1 MPHVLVA
8 GRIHPAGLALLEAAP
23 DVTVEIVEAV
33 SEAAYVPRIAA
44 AHGLILRTQP
54 LTAATVAAAPQL
66 QIVARHG
73 VGYDA
78 VDVAALD
85 RRGIPLAIVG
95 DVNAGAVAEHALMLM
110 LAAVKRLPRAE
121 RAVRAGDWGWR
132 NRLEAGELAGKRLLV
147 VGYGRIGKRVARL
160 SDALAMDVAV
170 HDPHLPADAFA
181 GAPVT
186 PAPDLAAALAE
197 AEVVSVHVPKAEGA
211 VLGRAE
217 LARLPAGA
225 IVVNTARGG
234 VVDEAAL
241 AEALA
246 SGRVGAAGLDV
257 FEDEPPPV
265 DHPLLAFDQV
275 VLTPHHAGL
284 TAGSAERMA
293 VAAARNVLDHFRG
306 RLDPALVVNRPA
318 RG

>member
-8 GRIHPAGLALLEAAP
+8 GRIHPAGLGLLEAAP
-23 DVTVEIVEAV
+23 DVTVEIVEEV
-33 SEAAYVPRIAA
+33 SEAAYVPRIAG

-54 LTAATVAAAPQL
+54 LTAATVAAAPKL
-66 QIVARHG
+66 EVVARHG

-110 LAAVKRLPRAE
+110 LAAVKRLGRGD
-121 RAVRAGDWGWR
+121 RAVRAGDWAWR
-132 NRLEAGELAGKRLLV
+132 NRLEAGELAGRRLLV

-160 SDALAMDVAV
+160 ADAFAMDVAV
-170 HDPHLPADAFA
+170 HDPHVPADAFA
-181 GAPVT
+181 GEPVT

-197 AEVVSVHVPKAEGA
+197 AEVVTVHVPKADGA

-246 SGRVGAAGLDV
+246 SGRVAAAGLDV

-284 TAGSAERMA
+284 TAESAERMA

-318 RG
+318 PG